1 MPGISGLKLL
11 EQVKRDD
18 PGTAVII
25 LTAFGTV
32 EGAVEAMRK
41 GRSITC

>member
-1 MPGISGLKLL
+1 LL
-11 EQVKRDD
+11 AQVKRDD

-32 EGAVEAMRK
+32 EGAVEPCGR